1 MLSTGVCG
9 WMHDFGETIP
19 LDAALKSGADSR
31 SYHTLYP
38 SVWAQLS
45 QDAIKKANQSHTLKS
60 YCSSED
66 VVFFMRSGN
75 IHSPGISRSFWLGDQ
90 LVTWDADDGLATVVI
105 GMLSEG
111 ISGFS
116 HTHSDIGGYTAID
129 YYHVLKYIRQ
139 KELFMRWCELA
150 AFTTMYRT
158 HLGTLPSENWQFNS
172 DNETLQ
178 HFFKM
183 AVVFKGLSAYRSV
196 LMEDTYRYGWPVI
209 RHMMLNYPNNSK
221 VYMYAEDLTRQFM
234 LGDQFIVA
242 PVLEKGATSVR
253 VFLPMGTTWHHIWTG
268 HDLKGIHTIVVVT
281 TIVRQFLVK
290 QTNLLCHCLITT
302 YLARDILITHNSEP
316 E

>member
-9 WMHDFGETIP
+9 WMCDFGETLP
-19 LDAALKSGADSR
+19 LDAELKSGADSR
-31 SYHTLYP
+31 SFHTLYT
-38 SVWAQLS
+38 SVWARLN
-45 QDAIKKANQSHTLKS
+45 QDAIKKANQTLKP
-60 YCSSED
+60 YCSAED

-75 IHSPGISRSFWLGDQ
+75 RYSPGISRSFWLGDQ
-90 LVTWDADDGLATVVI
+90 LVTWDAHDGLATVVM

-129 YYHVLKYIRQ
+129 YSHVLKYVRQ

-158 HLGTLPSENWQFNS
+158 HLGTLPNENWQFNS

-183 AVVFKGLSAYRSV
+183 AVIFKGLSAYRST
-196 LMEDTYRYGWPVI
+196 LMNDTYRYGWPVI

-221 VYMYAEDLTRQFM
+221 VYTEDLTAQFM

-242 PVLEKGATSVR
+242 PVLENGSTSVH
-253 VFLPMGTTWHHIWTG
+253 VFLPVGTTWRHIWTG
-268 HDLKGIHTIVVVT
+268 QDNKGTCMCVV
-281 TIVRQFLVK
+281 L
-290 QTNLLCHCLITT
+290 
-302 YLARDILITHNSEP
+302 
-316 E
+316 

>member
-9 WMHDFGETIP
+9 WMSDFGETLP
-19 LDAALKSGADSR
+19 LDAALKSRAESQ
-31 SYHTLYP
+31 SYHSLYS
-38 SVWAQLS
+38 SVWAQLNK
-45 QDAIKKANQSHTLKS
+45 DAILKANRSLKS
-60 YCSSED
+60 YCSAED

-75 IHSPGISRSFWLGDQ
+75 IYSPGISRAFWLGDQ
-90 LVTWDADDGLATVVI
+90 LVTWDAHDGLATVVI

-129 YYHVLKYIRQ
+129 YYNILKYIRD
-139 KELFMRWCELA
+139 KELFMRWCEVA

-158 HLGTLPSENWQFNS
+158 HLGTLPDENWQFNS

-183 AVVFKGLSAYRSV
+183 AVIFKGVSAYRSV
-196 LMEDTYRYGWPVI
+196 LMEETYRYGWPVV

-221 VYMYAEDLTRQFM
+221 VYVEDLTVQFM

-242 PVLEKGATSVR
+242 PVLKKGAASVS
-253 VFLPMGTTWHHIWTG
+253 VFLPVGTTWSHIWTG
-268 HDLKGIHTIVVVT
+268 QTFKGTI
-281 TIVRQFLVK
+281 L
-290 QTNLLCHCLITT
+290 
-302 YLARDILITHNSEP
+302 
-316 E
+316 